1 MNDVENVRQSLKE
14 VQVDIQ
20 EVKVTVDRIKTPQPE
35 DIIGILKVNTKKTVF
50 EFDYLNNRLT
60 EMDKRI
66 YALEN
71 R

>member
-1 MNDVENVRQSLKE
+1 MNNVENVQQSLKE

-20 EVKVTVDRIKTPQPE
+20 EVKVTVDRIKTPHTE

-66 YALEN
+66 YAL
-71 R
+71 

>member
-20 EVKVTVDRIKTPQPE
+20 EVKLTVDRIKTPQTE
-35 DIIGILKVNTKKTVF
+35 DIIGILEVNTKKTVF

-66 YALEN
+66 YAL
-71 R
+71 

>member
-20 EVKVTVDRIKTPQPE
+20 EVKVTVDRIKTPQTE

-66 YALEN
+66 YAL
-71 R
+71 